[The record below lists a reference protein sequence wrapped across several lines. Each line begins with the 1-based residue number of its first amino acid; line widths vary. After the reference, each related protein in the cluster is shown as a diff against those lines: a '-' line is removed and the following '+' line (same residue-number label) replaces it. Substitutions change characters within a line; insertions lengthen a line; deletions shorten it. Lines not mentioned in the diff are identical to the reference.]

1 MKILRQNI
9 GSFNSVINSTKQ
21 RKTDKF
27 KKIEILLKEEK
38 PDIEILT
45 ETRHYKDETK
55 RTDKVINKPYH
66 ILADH
71 FGAEDQDTSRKAGV
85 ITVANQEWQNEDNEI
100 LYSQERGRYIIVNVK
115 KQREDCCIWTLR
127 L

>member
-1 MKILRQNI
+1 MERDKGLSTNSTAAKSRLIPSPYKKGNPISQNCEKDMKILRQNI

-27 KKIEILLKEEK
+27 KQIEILLKEEK

-55 RTDKVINKPYH
+55 RTDKVINKPY
-66 ILADH
+66 
-71 FGAEDQDTSRKAGV
+71 FV
-85 ITVANQEWQNEDNEI
+85 
-100 LYSQERGRYIIVNVK
+100 
-115 KQREDCCIWTLR
+115 
-127 L
+127 